1 MPEWLLFVGIL
12 GTAYL
17 GFALLAL
24 GQRKHR
30 RAVMSADLK
39 TTPFRSAVPRCLG
52 ILALTTSFALAL
64 FQHGPSFGSLLWA
77 TVLSIGAVAVALTLA
92 WRPKWLRPLA
102 SCLF

>member
-1 MPEWLLFVGIL
+1 MPEWLSFIGIL

-30 RAVMSADLK
+30 LAVMSADLK

-52 ILALTTSFALAL
+52 VLALAVSLALAMFL
-64 FQHGPSFGSLLWA
+64 HGPSFGSLLWV
-77 TVLSIGAVAVALTLA
+77 TVLSIGAAAVAFTLA

-102 SCLF
+102 TYLT